1 MSRDTISRLGL
12 MLEGAASITLD
23 HSVTLDQ
30 RIRRLLRDARRDA
43 RRDAG
48 RDAGRDDHR
57 DAGRDDRTA
66 LMQDWERVG
75 DDMRK
80 AISIIEVESVK
91 ERA

>member
-43 RRDAG
+43 RHDARRDA
-48 RDAGRDDHR
+48 RQ

-80 AISIIEVESVK
+80 AISIVEVESVK
-91 ERA
+91 ESA